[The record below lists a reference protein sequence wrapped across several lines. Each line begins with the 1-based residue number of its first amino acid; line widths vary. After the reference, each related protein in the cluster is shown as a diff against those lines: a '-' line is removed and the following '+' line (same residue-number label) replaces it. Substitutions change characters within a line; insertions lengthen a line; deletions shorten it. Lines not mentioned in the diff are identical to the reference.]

1 VRAHKNI
8 REYILN
14 NGDLQQIYF
23 YSNTFNG
30 VTTKVIDILHR
41 KTPRTPFVRIKND
54 NSIVT
59 MSKTVFS
66 QTENCIFNIFN
77 EKDILIIEKVKK
89 IGKYNL
95 GNSIWALG
103 IVTGDNKSKLKN
115 HAEGGLEKIYTG
127 KEIMPY
133 RLKPAKNYIHYDR
146 KQLQQ
151 VAKEEYYRAKEKLV
165 YKFISNRLVFAYD
178 NTSSL
183 FLNSANI
190 LIPQIPNMSIKTV
203 LGFLNSELYQY
214 LYRTLFSEIKILKG
228 NLMELPFIALTEE
241 QDNTISNYVQNILE
255 GDDNAII
262 KVEEEIYK
270 LFDITDIEKKYI
282 KDKIYG
288 TFNQ

>member
-1 VRAHKNI
+1 
-8 REYILN
+8 
-14 NGDLQQIYF
+14 
-23 YSNTFNG
+23 
-30 VTTKVIDILHR
+30 
-41 KTPRTPFVRIKND
+41 
-54 NSIVT
+54 

-228 NLMELPFIALTEE
+228 NLIELPFIDITEE
-241 QDNTISNYVQNILE
+241 QDNIISNYVQNILK

-262 KVEEEIYK
+262 QLQEEIYK
-270 LFDITDIEKKYI
+270 LFNITDSEKKYI